1 MPCKATMGKQ
11 GFLTFLTILE
21 QTPKSAKAV
30 TPSVGYDVEKSA
42 LSCTIDGNVKCETFP
57 GQSNITKLCK
67 FGPFILLW
75 AVYAEEIKDLSKK
88 FMNKVIHHEVISDSK
103 KTESNLDILQ

>member
-1 MPCKATMGKQ
+1 MGKQ
-11 GFLTFLTILE
+11 GFLAFLTILE
-21 QTPKSAKAV
+21 QTAQSDKTV

-42 LSCTIDGNVKCETFP
+42 LPCTIDGNVKCETFP

-67 FGPFILLW
+67 FGPQFGSFILLW

-88 FMNKVIHHEVISDSK
+88 FMNKKFMNKVIHHEVISDSK
-103 KTESNLDILQ
+103 KLKAI